1 MVMKRG
7 IFLPR
12 KSTRVCTQN
21 NISSLHSCKRS
32 NLRFDFLDTKG
43 NIAKSKR
50 SQVTIFIII
59 ALVVLGAV
67 LIYFALRQKAPAAI
81 TKELREPFDYF
92 LSCIDNQV
100 GMASKIAETQAG
112 YVKLPEFSP
121 GSDYMPFSSQLDF
134 SGVAVPYW
142 YYASGNGIIKEQFL
156 TKKEIERQ
164 IEDYLS
170 ENLKNCDFSQFT
182 NQGYEI
188 ELKEFEPS
196 VSISDYSV
204 KASVNSE
211 MKVSFGNLTETKRGH
226 SAETQ
231 TRLGRFYNIAKEVY
245 DKEKKESFLEDYG
258 VDALNLYAP
267 VTGVEI
273 SCSPMIWQFQD
284 VSEQLRDALEANTQ
298 SIKVKGKYYQQNPKN
313 NEANKY
319 FVINLSRE
327 LKEGEGVNF
336 VYSKEFPSRIEVW
349 PANNNLMIAE
359 PVGLQEGLG
368 ILGFCYVPYNFI
380 YDMVYPVLIQV
391 YDNEEMFQFPVA
403 VVVQKN
409 VAREALPAAIEQE
422 SIGDICNK
430 ANTETEIF
438 TYDTE
443 LAPVEADIKFK
454 CFNDEC
460 NIGRTMLTKD
470 RDAKL
475 SAKLPQCA
483 NAIITADAE
492 GYKEAKQIA
501 STNEESSVDILM
513 DKLYTLELNVLV
525 DNKPVSDK
533 DIVLVNFES
542 EEIKSALYPEQ
553 RNISIA
559 ESYYN
564 ITLYVFKTSQITLP
578 ASTARQCVEVPRT
591 GIAGFF
597 GMKKEQCF
605 DINFPSQTMTNVL
618 YAGGKT
624 TYYFTESELQNSES
638 MDIYATS
645 ISIPQKAEDLP
656 TIYDIF
662 ETRSIDIVLK

>member
-1 MVMKRG
+1 MAMKRG
-7 IFLPR
+7 KSCLYPR
-12 KSTRVCTQN
+12 K
-21 NISSLHSCKRS
+21 
-32 NLRFDFLDTKG
+32 
-43 NIAKSKR
+43 

-59 ALVVLGAV
+59 AIVVLGAV
-67 LIYFALRQKAPAAI
+67 LAYFALRQKAPATI

-92 LSCIDNQV
+92 LGCIDNQAD
-100 GMASKIAETQAG
+100 MASKIAETQAG

-121 GSDYMPFSSQLDF
+121 GSDYAPFSSQLDF

-142 YYASGNGIIKEQFL
+142 YYVSGNGIIKEQFL

-164 IEDYLS
+164 IEDYLA
-170 ENLKNCDFSQFT
+170 ENLRACDFSRFT

-188 ELKEFEPS
+188 ELEEFETS
-196 VSISDYSV
+196 VSISDYSI
-204 KASVNSE
+204 KTSINSE
-211 MKVSFGNLTETKRGH
+211 MKVSFGNLTTTKKEHSVET
-226 SAETQ
+226 E
-231 TRLGRFYNIAKEVY
+231 TRLGRFYNIAKEIY
-245 DKEKKESFLEDYG
+245 DKEKKEGFLEEYG
-258 VDALNLYAP
+258 VDVLNLYAP

-284 VSEQLRDALEANTQ
+284 VSGQLRDALEANTQ
-298 SIKVKGKYYQQNPKN
+298 SLKVKGRYYQQNPQN

-319 FVINLSRE
+319 FVVNLTKE

-368 ILGFCYVPYNFI
+368 ILGFCYVPYNFV
-380 YDMVYPVLIQV
+380 YDMAYPVLVQV

-403 VVVQKN
+403 VIVQKN
-409 VAREALPAAIEQE
+409 VAREALPATIEQE
-422 SIGDICNK
+422 SIADICGK

-460 NIGRTMLTKD
+460 NVGRTAITKEG
-470 RDAKL
+470 DAKL
-475 SAKLPQCA
+475 SANLPQCA
-483 NAIITADAE
+483 NAIITASAG

-501 STNEESSVDILM
+501 STNEESNVDILM
-513 DKLYTLELNVLV
+513 DRLYNLELNVLV
-525 DNKPVSDK
+525 DNKPLGDK

-542 EEIKSALYPEQ
+542 EETKSVLYPEQ
-553 RNISIA
+553 KNISIA

-564 ITLYVFKTSQITLP
+564 ITLYVFKTTQITLP
-578 ASTARQCVEVPRT
+578 ASTTRQCAEVPRT

-605 DINFPSQTMTNVL
+605 DINFPAQTLTNVL

-624 TYYFTESELQNSES
+624 AYYFTESELQDSKK

-656 TIYDIF
+656 KIYDTF